1 MLLYKF
7 IKIMNNILI
16 IVFGSREHCIADI
29 LSNYEKNNVYVL
41 KGNSGMNYF
50 NPNIKLVNNID
61 VYNQD
66 TILGLGISTSE
77 FEHKFHLRPLATSLP
92 SADIKYLY
100 SKNLF
105 KQQFPLT

>member
-16 IVFGSREHCIADI
+16 IGTGSREHCIADI

-61 VYNQD
+61 VYNYYD
-66 TILGLGISTSE
+66 ISE
-77 FEHKFHLRPLATSLP
+77 FC
-92 SADIKYLY
+92 IKNNIYY
-100 SKNLF
+100 VIIGSEEQNI
-105 KQQFPLT
+105 